1 MTDSAHE
8 SDVSRRSLVKTAATA
23 AAVGGA
29 LALAGPAAAA
39 TAAAADPAGRSEQVP
54 AARDAGPDHR
64 DTDTHVMVRVIDA
77 RQGAL
82 EVFTDTGHRFVT
94 DRALAD
100 RLVRLGR

>member
-1 MTDSAHE
+1 MIDSATD

-39 TAAAADPAGRSEQVP
+39 AADAAGKSEQVP
-54 AARDAGPDHR
+54 PARDAGPGHR
-64 DTDTHVMVRVIDA
+64 NTDDHVMVRVIDE
-77 RQGAL
+77 RLGTL
-82 EVFTDTGHRFVT
+82 EVFTDAGHRFVT
-94 DRALAD
+94 DRELAG